1 MPTLPVQI
9 DPLLSDG
16 SRNQNFRTVLH
27 TGSKSQLVV
36 MHIPA
41 GGEIGMETHEH
52 VEQTLFI
59 SSGNGTAFL
68 DGIEHPI
75 KSGDALVV
83 TPGTEHNIVNSTAGP
98 MKIYTVYAPPNHLDG
113 RVHATKADADADDQD
128 EEFGNAQ

>member
-1 MPTLPVQI
+1 MRKKTMSYLTNI
-9 DPLLSDG
+9 IYDTTENL
-16 SRNQNFRTVLH
+16 NFRTVLH
-27 TGSKSQLVV
+27 TGLKSQLVV

-41 GGEIGMETHEH
+41 GGEIGIETHEH

-83 TPGTEHNIVNSTAGP
+83 TPGTEHNIVNSTGGP
-98 MKIYTVYAPPNHLDG
+98 
-113 RVHATKADADADDQD
+113 
-128 EEFGNAQ
+128 